1 MKKKWQLFFLIE
13 AFLLVW
19 LLYESVNNS
28 FTLLTF
34 IMGVL
39 VLLRSKHKK
48 TNSKRQ
54 MYLMTGGIL
63 VLIALLSTS
72 AIWFMLIFAI
82 LFFVFIVN
90 KPLSTINFSNFEN
103 VPWQDKD
110 IIIVETAKS
119 LPKNGKRFK
128 RNWLGNERIG
138 NTVYEWD
145 DINFTIF
152 MGDTIIDLGNTLLP
166 KDESYVIVRKGFGK
180 TRILVPAGIGVMIEH
195 SAFKGKVYFENDA
208 FALNN
213 ESVKLY
219 SQQYDENTRKIKLI
233 TTVLIGDLEVITI

>member
-1 MKKKWQLFFLIE
+1 MKKKLRLFFLVE
-13 AFLLVW
+13 ACLFVW

-28 FTLLTF
+28 FTLLTL
-34 IMGVL
+34 IVGTL
-39 VLLRSKHKK
+39 VLLRGKRKK
-48 TNSKRQ
+48 INSKRQ
-54 MYLMTGGIL
+54 TYLMIGSVL

-72 AIWFMLIFAI
+72 AIWFMLICAI
-82 LFFVFIVN
+82 LFFVVLDS
-90 KPLSTINFSNFEN
+90 KSLSNLNFSNFDSI
-103 VPWQDKD
+103 PWQEKE

-145 DINFTIF
+145 DINVTVF

-180 TRILVPAGIGVMIEH
+180 TRILVPAGIGIMIQH
-195 SAFKGKVYFENDA
+195 SAFKGKVHFERDI

-213 ESVKLY
+213 ESLKLY
-219 SQQYDENTRKIKLI
+219 SEQYDENTRKIKLI
-233 TTVLIGDLEVITI
+233 TTVLVGDLEVITI

>member
-34 IMGVL
+34 IMGTL
-39 VLLRSKHKK
+39 VLLRSKYKRN
-48 TNSKRQ
+48 NSKRQ

-72 AIWFMLIFAI
+72 AIWFMLICAI
-82 LFFVFIVN
+82 LFFVFLAN
-90 KPLSTINFSNFEN
+90 KPLSTIRFSDFES

-152 MGDTIIDLGNTLLP
+152 MGDTIIDLGNTILP

-195 SAFKGKVYFENDA
+195 SAFKGKVRFENDV

-219 SQQYDENTRKIKLI
+219 GQQYDENTRKIKLI

>member
-1 MKKKWQLFFLIE
+1 
-13 AFLLVW
+13 
-19 LLYESVNNS
+19 
-28 FTLLTF
+28 
-34 IMGVL
+34 
-39 VLLRSKHKK
+39 
-48 TNSKRQ
+48 
-54 MYLMTGGIL
+54 MTGGIL